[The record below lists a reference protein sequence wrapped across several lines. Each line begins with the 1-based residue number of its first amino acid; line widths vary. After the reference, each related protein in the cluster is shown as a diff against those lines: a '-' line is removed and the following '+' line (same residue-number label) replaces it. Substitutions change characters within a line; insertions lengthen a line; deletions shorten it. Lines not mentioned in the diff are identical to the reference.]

1 MTSMQTVIQV
11 TPTQLKKITDYYAN
25 MATGKQPTGAIF
37 VAKKGPTTITAYRSG
52 KVMFQGANYAQEAAR
67 WQTPAQQNT
76 TRQATGKQA
85 TTPGVNIP
93 QGFANWSVL
102 GSDEVGAGA
111 YFGPLTTAAVYVPKD
126 QLAWVR
132 QLGIA
137 DSKTLTDAKMR
148 QIAPEII
155 ANLPHHVVN
164 LMPEKYNQM
173 QPTNNVNQMKAI
185 SHNFVL
191 GKVLAKISPT
201 TPDAILIDQF
211 VQASTYFKYLT
222 QAQQSP
228 IIKDNVYFTTK
239 GEQYHLSVAAASI
252 LARVVEL
259 DSMAKLS
266 DEAGIPLPIGAGH
279 QADEAAAQ
287 LLNRGLDLN
296 HFAKVHFAN
305 TQKAQKLRR

>member
-1 MTSMQTVIQV
+1 MTSMQTVIHV

-52 KVMFQGANYAQEAAR
+52 KVMFQGTNYAQEAAR

-76 TRQATGKQA
+76 TRQAIGKQA

-191 GKVLAKISPT
+191 GKVLAKIAPT

-211 VQASTYFKYLT
+211 AQASTYFKYLT

-266 DEAGIPLPIGAGH
+266 EEAGISLPIGAGR

-287 LLNRGLDLN
+287 LLDRGLDLN

>member
-52 KVMFQGANYAQEAAR
+52 KVMFQGANYAQESAR

-76 TRQATGKQA
+76 TRQVTGKQA

-191 GKVLAKISPT
+191 GKVLAKIAPT

-211 VQASTYFKYLT
+211 AQASTYFKYLT

-266 DEAGIPLPIGAGH
+266 EEAGIPLPIGAGR

-287 LLNRGLDLN
+287 LLDRGLDLN

>member
-1 MTSMQTVIQV
+1 MTIMQTVIQV

-52 KVMFQGANYAQEAAR
+52 KVMFQGSNYAQEAAR

-191 GKVLAKISPT
+191 GKVLAKIAPT

-211 VQASTYFKYLT
+211 AQASTYFKYLT

-266 DEAGIPLPIGAGH
+266 EEAGISLPIGAGR

-287 LLNRGLDLN
+287 LLDRGLDLN

>member
-52 KVMFQGANYAQEAAR
+52 KVMFQGVNYAQEAAR

-191 GKVLAKISPT
+191 GKVLAKIAPT

-211 VQASTYFKYLT
+211 AQASTYFKYLT
-222 QAQQSP
+222 QTQQSP

-266 DEAGIPLPIGAGH
+266 EEAGIPLPIGAGH

-287 LLNRGLDLN
+287 LLDRGLDLN

>member
-52 KVMFQGANYAQEAAR
+52 KVMFQGAIYAQEAAR

-191 GKVLAKISPT
+191 GKVLAKIAPT

-211 VQASTYFKYLT
+211 AQASTYFKYLT

-266 DEAGIPLPIGAGH
+266 DEAGISLPIGAGR

-287 LLNRGLDLN
+287 LLDRGLDLN